1 MQTLNKHRLKSF
13 FWVIPLAI
21 GVAVGVYPGTGGE
34 GSQREIAGLED
45 KIDWWNFS
53 TAFLYGYWPTTFD
66 NWQFTLTI
74 LQLSCYTLGI
84 YSFYVSLTSN
94 RYKRLLLIPA
104 VIGGYFVV
112 QLWRDASLFSFSVL
126 ALSLVADFEGKS
138 RTYKISR
145 LGTSL
150 ALLTLSSLFKPVF
163 APLLFLVL
171 FLMIHAE
178 FRTRLLKL
186 IAFLCIL
193 LSSLIPILLDRQLS
207 EMAGLDKSYPEQQVF
222 IYDISKMYCW
232 GFSPSVIEK
241 SKTALEPIMTSA
253 DSSEAICAS
262 LSPTGWDSL
271 RVSSQEVST
280 SPALRTLSEN
290 EVSELATLRSNW
302 IGLIVQSPMEWL
314 LVKVSDLAQVLT
326 MANAFHMPG
335 IFQNPSDNFFVL
347 LGDILLKVLLL
358 PIQILDKFRLL
369 SMGAGLLIGFVLLY
383 WNKQR
388 SGLSQ
393 NRQAIILN
401 FLLINSLTVSLATLA
416 FIANNGRYVMPYLLV
431 SYLYL
436 IWGIGS
442 KKSLKL

>member
-1 MQTLNKHRLKSF
+1 M
-13 FWVIPLAI
+13 VIPLAI
-21 GVAVGVYPGTGGE
+21 GVSVGVYPGTGGE

-53 TAFLYGYWPTTFD
+53 TAFLYGYWPTTFN

-84 YSFYVSLTSN
+84 YLFYKLLSSH
-94 RYKRLLLIPA
+94 RYKVFFLIPA
-104 VIGGYFVV
+104 VIGGYFVM
-112 QLWRDASLFSFSVL
+112 QLWRDASLLSFSVL
-126 ALSLVADFEGKS
+126 ALSLVADLGRKS
-138 RTYKISR
+138 RANQTFRIGAS
-145 LGTSL
+145 
-150 ALLTLSSLFKPVF
+150 LTLLVISSLFKPVF

-171 FLMIHAE
+171 FLMIHTK
-178 FRTRLLKL
+178 FKTRLLKL
-186 IAFLCIL
+186 IAFFCIL
-193 LSSLIPILLDRQLS
+193 LSSLLPVLLDRQLS
-207 EMAGLDKSYPEQQVF
+207 LMAGLNKSYPEQQVF
-222 IYDISKMYCW
+222 IYDLSKMYCW

-241 SKTALEPIMTSA
+241 SKEALEPLMTSA

-271 RVSSQEVST
+271 RVSSQEVKA
-280 SPALRTLSEN
+280 SPALRTLRGN
-290 EVSELATLRSNW
+290 EVSELTTLRSNW
-302 IGLIVQSPMEWL
+302 IELIIQSPMEWL
-314 LVKVSDLAQVLT
+314 LVKVSDIAQVLS

-335 IFQNPSDNFFVL
+335 IFQNPSDNFLVL
-347 LGDILLKVLLL
+347 FGDLLLKVLLI

-369 SMGAGLLIGFVLLY
+369 SMGAALLIGFALLY

-393 NRQAIILN
+393 YRQSIILN
-401 FLLINSLTVSLATLA
+401 FILINTLTVILATLA

-442 KKSLKL
+442 KKDFKS

>member
-1 MQTLNKHRLKSF
+1 MTL

-34 GSQREIAGLED
+34 GSQREIVRLED
-45 KIDWWNFS
+45 KIDWWNFL
-53 TAFLYGYWPTTFD
+53 TAFLYGYWPTTH
-66 NWQFTLTI
+66 NTWQFTLTV

-84 YSFYVSLTSN
+84 YLFYVSLSSN
-94 RYKRLLLIPA
+94 RYKVLFLIPA
-104 VIGGYFVV
+104 VIGGYFAM

-126 ALSLVADFEGKS
+126 ALSLVADLEKKS
-138 RTYKISR
+138 KTNKILR

-150 ALLTLSSLFKPVF
+150 SLLISSSLFKPVF
-163 APLLFLVL
+163 APLLFLAL

-178 FRTRLLKL
+178 LKARLLKL
-186 IAFLCIL
+186 GAFLCIL
-193 LSSLIPILLDRQLS
+193 LSSLIPVLLDRQLTV
-207 EMAGLDKSYPEQQVF
+207 EAGLNKSYPEQQVF

-241 SKTALEPIMTSA
+241 SKKALEPIMTSV

-271 RVSSQEVST
+271 RVISPEVST

-347 LGDILLKVLLL
+347 LGDILLKVLLF

-369 SMGAGLLIGFVLLY
+369 SMGAALLIGFVLLY
-383 WNKQR
+383 WNKHR
-388 SGLSQ
+388 SELSQ
-393 NRQAIILN
+393 NRQSIILN

-436 IWGIGS
+436 IWGMGS

>member
-13 FWVIPLAI
+13 FWVISLAI

-34 GSQREIAGLED
+34 GSQREIAVLED
-45 KIDWWNFS
+45 KTDWWNFS

-84 YSFYVSLTSN
+84 YSFFVSLTSD
-94 RYKRLLLIPA
+94 RYRRLFLISA
-104 VIGGYFVV
+104 VIGGYFAM

-126 ALSLVADFEGKS
+126 ALSLVADLERNSG
-138 RTYKISR
+138 THKILR
-145 LGTSL
+145 LGISF
-150 ALLTLSSLFKPVF
+150 ALLILSSLFKPIF
-163 APLLFLVL
+163 APLLFLVW

-178 FRTRLLKL
+178 FRTRLLKV
-186 IAFLCIL
+186 IALFCIL
-193 LSSLIPILLDRQLS
+193 LSSLIPVLLDRQLS
-207 EMAGLDKSYPEQQVF
+207 VMAGLDKSYPEQQVF
-222 IYDISKMYCW
+222 IYDLSKMYCW

-241 SKTALEPIMTSA
+241 SKEALEPLMTSA

-271 RVSSQEVST
+271 HVSSQEVKA
-280 SPALRTLSEN
+280 SPALRTLREN
-290 EVSELATLRSNW
+290 EVSELTTLRSNW
-302 IGLIVQSPMEWL
+302 IELIVQSPMEWL
-314 LVKVSDLAQVLT
+314 LVKVSDIAQVLS
-326 MANAFHMPG
+326 MANAFHMTG
-335 IFQNPSDNFFVL
+335 IFQNPSDNFLVL
-347 LGDILLKVLLL
+347 FGDLLLKVLLI

-369 SMGAGLLIGFVLLY
+369 SMGAALLIGFALLY

-393 NRQAIILN
+393 YRQSIILN
-401 FLLINSLTVSLATLA
+401 FILINTLTVILATLA

-442 KKSLKL
+442 KKDFKS

>member
-1 MQTLNKHRLKSF
+1 M
-13 FWVIPLAI
+13 VIPLAI
-21 GVAVGVYPGTGGE
+21 GVSIGVYPGTGGE

-53 TAFLYGYWPTTFD
+53 TAFLYGYWPTTFN

-74 LQLSCYTLGI
+74 LQMSCYALGI
-84 YSFYVSLTSN
+84 YSFYKLLSSH
-94 RYKRLLLIPA
+94 RYKVFFLIPA
-104 VIGGYFVV
+104 VIGGYFVM
-112 QLWRDASLFSFSVL
+112 QLWRDASLLSFSVL
-126 ALSLVADFEGKS
+126 ALSLVADLGRKS
-138 RTYKISR
+138 IANQTFRI
-145 LGTSL
+145 GASL
-150 ALLTLSSLFKPVF
+150 TLLVLSSLFKPVF

-171 FLMIHAE
+171 FLMIHTK
-178 FRTRLLKL
+178 FKTKLIKL
-186 IAFLCIL
+186 IAFFCIL
-193 LSSLIPILLDRQLS
+193 LSSLLPVFLDRQLS
-207 EMAGLDKSYPEQQVF
+207 LMAGLNKSYPEQQVF
-222 IYDISKMYCW
+222 IYDLSKMYCW

-241 SKTALEPIMTSA
+241 SKEALEPLMTSA

-271 RVSSQEVST
+271 RVSSQEVNA

-290 EVSELATLRSNW
+290 EASELATLRSNW

-314 LVKVSDLAQVLT
+314 LVKVSDVAQVLT

-369 SMGAGLLIGFVLLY
+369 SMGAGFLIGFVLLY

-388 SGLSQ
+388 SELSQ

-416 FIANNGRYVMPYLLV
+416 FIANNGRYVLPYLLV

-442 KKSLKL
+442 KKGFKS